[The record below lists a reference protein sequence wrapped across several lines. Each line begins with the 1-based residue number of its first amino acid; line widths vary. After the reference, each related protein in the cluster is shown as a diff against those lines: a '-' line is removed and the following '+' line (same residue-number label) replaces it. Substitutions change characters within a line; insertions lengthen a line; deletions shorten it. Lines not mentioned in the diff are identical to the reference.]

1 VKFFKSGSVT
11 PIAVKNETYIV
22 GLYWEESPE
31 FAVRSVKIGDIARD
45 FDRGAILGKV
55 TDIQIDDSISF
66 VRLPTAELSQVRHRD
81 MCPTILPLKPQEFQV
96 ISEEL
101 SLTEWTIR

>member
-1 VKFFKSGSVT
+1 
-11 PIAVKNETYIV
+11 
-22 GLYWEESPE
+22 
-31 FAVRSVKIGDIARD
+31 
-45 FDRGAILGKV
+45 LGKV

-66 VRLPTAELSQVRHRD
+66 VKTADGRVVASSTPGYVSYHITLEATGV
-81 MCPTILPLKPQEFQV
+81 QV

>member
-1 VKFFKSGSVT
+1 
-11 PIAVKNETYIV
+11 
-22 GLYWEESPE
+22 
-31 FAVRSVKIGDIARD
+31 
-45 FDRGAILGKV
+45 LGKV

-66 VRLPTAELSQVRHRD
+66 VKTADGRVVASSTPD